1 MINKYIEFAVY
12 IETIHES
19 SRSANSGSSFIFIL
33 LYALVF
39 LGIIIIIRNFDSFK
53 NAKMVKQ
60 LCKGKNSEQS
70 EVIAYFLRAG
80 CGAKIISDE
89 QYLQMVDRKKQKYG
103 SVKYALNKLGI
114 DEEQV
119 NEISPVCFE
128 GFDYKNTYVKKTAN
142 GKWISSRYEV
152 TWIFFSDSQVHV
164 YSCGF
169 DMDKENKKE
178 STSEYFYRDVNSFS
192 TISEEEVGQNNIT
205 VPTEKF
211 GMYGAGINF
220 ECALTNCDNVVQSI
234 NGMRQKLREKKLRP

>member
-12 IETIHES
+12 VETIHES
-19 SRSANSGSSFIFIL
+19 SSSANSGSSFILIWL

-103 SVKYALNKLGI
+103 SAKYALNKLGI

-119 NEISPVCFE
+119 NEISPV
-128 GFDYKNTYVKKTAN
+128 
-142 GKWISSRYEV
+142 
-152 TWIFFSDSQVHV
+152 
-164 YSCGF
+164 
-169 DMDKENKKE
+169 
-178 STSEYFYRDVNSFS
+178 
-192 TISEEEVGQNNIT
+192 
-205 VPTEKF
+205 
-211 GMYGAGINF
+211 YGRGN
-220 ECALTNCDNVVQSI
+220 L
-234 NGMRQKLREKKLRP
+234 

>member
-12 IETIHES
+12 IETIHEGS
-19 SRSANSGSSFIFIL
+19 SSASSSFIFIL

-39 LGIIIIIRNFDSFK
+39 LGIIIIIRNYDSFK

-60 LCKGKNSEQS
+60 LCNGKNSEQS

-114 DEEQV
+114 DEAQV

-178 STSEYFYRDVNSFS
+178 STSEYFYKDVNSFS

-211 GMYGAGINF
+211 GMYGAGT
-220 ECALTNCDNVVQSI
+220 LNVH
-234 NGMRQKLREKKLRP
+234 

>member
-12 IETIHES
+12 IETIHEGS
-19 SRSANSGSSFIFIL
+19 SSAGSSFIFIL

-39 LGIIIIIRNFDSFK
+39 LGIIIIIRNYDSFK

-60 LCKGKNSEQS
+60 LCNGKNSEQS

-114 DEEQV
+114 DEAQV

-152 TWIFFSDSQVHV
+152 TWIFLVIHRCMCIVVDLIWI
-164 YSCGF
+164 
-169 DMDKENKKE
+169 KKIK
-178 STSEYFYRDVNSFS
+178 RNLH
-192 TISEEEVGQNNIT
+192 QNIFT
-205 VPTEKF
+205 R
-211 GMYGAGINF
+211 M
-220 ECALTNCDNVVQSI
+220 
-234 NGMRQKLREKKLRP
+234 